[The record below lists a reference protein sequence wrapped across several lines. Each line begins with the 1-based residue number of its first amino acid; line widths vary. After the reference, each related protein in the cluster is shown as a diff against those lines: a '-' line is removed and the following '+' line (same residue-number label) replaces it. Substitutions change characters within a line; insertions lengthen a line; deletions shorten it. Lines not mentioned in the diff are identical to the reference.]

1 VRSENP
7 LEEGVNGLCLLAE
20 LSVSLRSESSLQ
32 VSTHAVLFA
41 ERLMRNIDRIRLP
54 LFSSFH
60 ARYFIYGMQDAQ
72 NLERVKLE
80 FSIFDIPKGEH
91 KPKSE

>member
-1 VRSENP
+1 
-7 LEEGVNGLCLLAE
+7 
-20 LSVSLRSESSLQ
+20 
-32 VSTHAVLFA
+32 
-41 ERLMRNIDRIRLP
+41 
-54 LFSSFH
+54 
-60 ARYFIYGMQDAQ
+60 MQDAQ